1 MATFALGAW
10 EVTAMPNG
18 KEQERRPS
26 TTFTLE
32 SAFRSVKPSA
42 YPGDIEALIR
52 DAKDEKVERTK
63 QKLDEA

>member
-1 MATFALGAW
+1 
-10 EVTAMPNG
+10 MPNG

-26 TTFTLE
+26 MTFTLE

-52 DAKDEKVERTK
+52 DAKDEKVERTMR
-63 QKLDEA
+63 KLDEA